1 MPEELL
7 TLLKFVFLALI
18 YLFLWAV
25 VRVVM
30 RELRAPALAPT
41 GSGPTAAPSA
51 KAKKAAA
58 PKPFATLR
66 VLAPDARRGELVPIE
81 TEITVGRGG
90 GCALVLAD
98 DQYAST
104 VHARVFRRGNDLLVD
119 DLESRNG
126 TFVNGKRISATT
138 KLRRGDQIQ
147 FGGTVCDVTR

>member
-7 TLLKFVFLALI
+7 TLLKFVFLALV

-30 RELRAPALAPT
+30 RELRAPALAP
-41 GSGPTAAPSA
+41 SGAAPA
-51 KAKKAAA
+51 AAPKAKKAAPA
-58 PKPFATLR
+58 KSFATLR
-66 VLAPDARRGELVPIE
+66 VLAPESRRG
-81 TEITVGRGG
+81 EITVGRGG

-104 VHARVFRRGNDLLVD
+104 VHARVFRRGNDLFVD

>member
-1 MPEELL
+1 VPEELL
-7 TLLKFVFLALI
+7 TLLKFVFLALV
-18 YLFLWAV
+18 YVFLWAV

-30 RELRAPALAPT
+30 RELRAPALAST
-41 GSGPTAAPSA
+41 GAAAPA
-51 KAKKAAA
+51 APKAKKKAA
-58 PKPFATLR
+58 PAKSFATLR
-66 VLAPDARRGELVPIE
+66 VLAPESRRGELVPIDS
-81 TEITVGRGG
+81 EITVGRGG

-98 DQYAST
+98 DHYAST
-104 VHARVFRRGNDLLVD
+104 VHARVFRRGNDLFVD

>member
-7 TLLKFVFLALI
+7 TLLKFAFLALI

-25 VRVVM
+25 VRVVI

-41 GSGPTAAPSA
+41 GAGPVATAKPKKTAATKS
-51 KAKKAAA
+51 
-58 PKPFATLR
+58 FATLR
-66 VLAPDARRGELVPIE
+66 VLAPEARRGELVPID

-104 VHARVFRRGNDLLVD
+104 VHARVFRRGNDLFVD

-126 TFVNGKRISATT
+126 TFVNGTRISTTT
-138 KLRRGDQIQ
+138 KVRRGDQIQ
-147 FGGTVCDVTR
+147 FGGTVCDVMR

>member
-1 MPEELL
+1 MSEDLL
-7 TLLKFVFLALI
+7 TLLKYVFLALLF
-18 YLFLWAV
+18 LFLWAV

-30 RELRAPALAPT
+30 RELRAPAMAPT
-41 GSGPTAAPSA
+41 GTAPPAPA
-51 KAKKAAA
+51 KPKKAAP
-58 PKPFATLR
+58 PKSFATLR
-66 VLAPDARRGELVPIE
+66 VLAPETRRGELVPID

-104 VHARVFRRGNDLLVD
+104 VHARVFRRGNDLFVD

-126 TFVNGKRISATT
+126 TFVNGKRITSTT
-138 KLRRGDQIQ
+138 KVRRGDQLQ

>member
-1 MPEELL
+1 VPEELL
-7 TLLKFVFLALI
+7 TLLKFVFLALV

-25 VRVVM
+25 VRVVL
-30 RELRAPALAPT
+30 RELRTPALAPT
-41 GSGPTAAPSA
+41 GTAPDTPPT
-51 KAKKAAA
+51 AKKAAP
-58 PKPFATLR
+58 PKSFATLR
-66 VLAPDARRGELVPIE
+66 VLAPDDRRGELVPID

-104 VHARVFRRGNDLLVD
+104 VHARVFRRGNDLFVD